1 MQEIAA
7 IKDKREG
14 IVFRNRALAKSSKE
28 SYTEGVRQYLDYLKE
43 TGQAESVESVRAWLK
58 EVRKTKS
65 PATFNLRAQALKDY
79 LLKKYEHDYKQLF
92 GVQELFKSIKPYKVE
107 KSILQDEYLTYDDV
121 MELSEKVTERMSL
134 IVQALFWTGCRVSEL
149 VAIKLDDV
157 TVNDKAIIRV
167 KAGKGR
173 KEHTVYLP
181 LALYTKIRDV
191 LKGKEYLF
199 ETQGSK
205 PYHRVNLYKEISRQA
220 KKHGYTIHP
229 HSLRHSKAMYLKD
242 ERRLTPDQI
251 AKALGHSDVAIT
263 LRSYFH
269 GTPSAEEQ
277 GIE

>member
-1 MQEIAA
+1 MVAT
-7 IKDKREG
+7 IKEKKKG

-28 SYTEGVRQYLDYLKE
+28 SYTEGVKQYQDYLKE
-43 TGQAESVESVRAWLK
+43 TGQTEGVESVRSWLN
-58 EVRKTKS
+58 EIRKTKS

-79 LLKKYEHDYKQLF
+79 LLKRYEHDYAQFF
-92 GVQELFKSIKPYKVE
+92 GIQELFKSIKPYKVE

-121 MELSEKVTERMSL
+121 MELAEKMTERISL
-134 IVQALFWTGCRVSEL
+134 VTQALFWTGCRVSEL
-149 VAIKLDDV
+149 VNIKLEDV
-157 TVNDKAIIRV
+157 TINDKAIIKV

-173 KEHTVYLP
+173 KENTVYLP
-181 LALYTKIRDV
+181 LALYTRVRDV

-199 ETQGSK
+199 ETQGGK
-205 PYHRVNLYKEISRQA
+205 PYHRVNLHKEISRQA
-220 KKHGYTIHP
+220 KKHGFSIHP
-229 HSLRHSKAMYLKD
+229 HTLRHSKAMYLKD
-242 ERRLTPDQI
+242 ERGLTPDQI